1 MKKILYAIFAAG
13 VLTLCA
19 CQKEDDNGDL
29 GGFWKLLS
37 IERADSVVNTQSK
50 SRFWKIQLDLLCVG
64 YQNYGR
70 FTYTGDSLF
79 ISMIHATGNQLREY
93 GVYNASDDR
102 FAVLHLDRNG
112 MVLQSDSAKL
122 TFRKF

>member
-1 MKKILYAIFAAG
+1 MRRILYIILVAG
-13 VLTLCA
+13 ALSLCA

-29 GGFWKLLS
+29 GGFWKLQS
-37 IERADSVVNTQSK
+37 IERSDTLINTKSN
-50 SRFWKIQLDLLCVG
+50 SRFWKIQLDLLCIG

-70 FTYTGDSLF
+70 FSYTGDSLF
-79 ISMIHATGNQLREY
+79 ISMIYPTGGQLRAY
-93 GVYNASDDR
+93 GVYDEPDER

-112 MVLQSDSAKL
+112 MILQSDSAKL